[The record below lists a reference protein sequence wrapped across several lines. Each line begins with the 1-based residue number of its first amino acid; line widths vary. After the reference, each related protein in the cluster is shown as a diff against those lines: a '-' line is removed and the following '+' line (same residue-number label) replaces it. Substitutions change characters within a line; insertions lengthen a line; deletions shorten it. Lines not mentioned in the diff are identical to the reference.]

1 MKKLIIA
8 SVFIS
13 CLSNR
18 ASAQEFE
25 IEQLLLN
32 VEKLAQFKQILQ
44 DMKDGYAILVEGY
57 GFIKNISEGNF
68 NLHDAFLSGLLQVSP
83 TVRKYKRITEIVEMQ
98 LILTRQY
105 KAALRRFRAS
115 DLFSS
120 AEMAYLANVYG
131 QLFKKSLRNIEDLT
145 TVITAGQLRMSDHER
160 LEMIDNI
167 HADMTDKLAF
177 LRTFNDD
184 NAQLLIGKMR
194 EQKDNK
200 ILRKLLLEK

>member
-200 ILRKLLLEK
+200 ILVKLLLEK